1 MDIRAILKARGVAD
15 DVAESMIGNPSYTTI
30 LEGFISDAENGKTAL
45 LKAQEVEANLKKWN
59 EETVIPYG
67 RQADEK
73 VASANA
79 ELAKTRAYLKS
90 LKDAGYEISDA
101 LLGPSE
107 ATPAAKVEPNAPKD
121 YTSDIFS
128 AAKVNMEL
136 ISLSNKYR
144 KLTGD
149 ELDPVVEY
157 DDFTANK
164 RPGENLRTYV
174 DRKYDL
180 QGKAA
185 AKEAET
191 KKKYEDG
198 IREEA
203 RKAAIA
209 EYEQK
214 HGSNGETRVP
224 QSSRFDKFQ
233 ELPAEKKNSW
243 QTVAGREASTAAR
256 QEKYK
261 DLLGKSNTVQ

>member
-15 DVAESMIGNPSYTTI
+15 DVAESMIGNPAYTSI
-30 LEGFISDAENGKTAL
+30 LEGFVTDAENGKTAL
-45 LKAQEVEANLKKWN
+45 LKAQEIETNLKKWN

-101 LLGPSE
+101 LLGPAE
-107 ATPAAKVEPNAPKD
+107 VTPPPEKKNSPDAVDYDGKILTAAQA
-121 YTSDIFS
+121 
-128 AAKVNMEL
+128 NMSL
-136 ISLSNKYR
+136 ISMSNKYR

-149 ELDPVVEY
+149 ELDLDIEY
-157 DDFTANK
+157 SDFNANK
-164 RPGENLRTYV
+164 RPGENLRSYI

-180 QGKAA
+180 QGKAQ

-203 RKAAIA
+203 RKSAIA

-224 QSSRFDKFQ
+224 AASKFDKFK

-243 QTVAGREASTAAR
+243 QTVEGREASTAAR

-261 DLLGKSNTVQ
+261 EFLVQ